1 MSESDLQNTLK
12 YKFIKAL
19 TKNQH
24 SKNPLTRNISSSLMN
39 SMVSLHQNFGD
50 KTRENELTLQNEN
63 NQQIKKQIK
72 DLIKNAINKY
82 KDQCSVELSD
92 SDKLEM
98 ITVLMNHILN
108 TVNKEDRM
116 DASHLKDYLKYIT
129 HIVNLACEVTSEESN
144 LLTKEYSKY
153 MSKTQGDERRE
164 FLSNLFKDIKNKHKP
179 KSRKSINIDNLI
191 NSRRNSRIDRTVG
204 VRTDSLN
211 RRNSTVGVNTDS
223 LNTHNRSSKI
233 GIRVDDLIDSI
244 RNSHLST
251 KSTIRDSSVDPESD
265 YLNSY
270 YSDDS

>member
-63 NQQIKKQIK
+63 NQQIRKQTK

-129 HIVNLACEVTSEESN
+129 HIVNLACDVTSEESN

-164 FLSNLFKDIKNKHKP
+164 FLSKLFKDIKNKHKP

-191 NSRRNSRIDRTVG
+191 NGNRTDSRTDSRRNSTVG

-211 RRNSTVGVNTDS
+211 
-223 LNTHNRSSKI
+223 THNRRSSKI
-233 GIRVDDLIDSI
+233 GIRVDDLLNSI

-270 YSDDS
+270 YSEDS